1 MPDSRCWIW
10 DSWPRELG
18 FRIPIASGFRNPW
31 AVFQIPKL
39 EFQILQA
46 KFFRKQT
53 VLDSGF
59 PYMGRQSFILG
70 YFIYQWIS
78 RANSCWP
85 TTTRKRVGPVAINIQ
100 RIVCIL
106 TMARNIFILKI
117 RESRLLVVHER
128 HNTAINCRHQDTLYL
143 KNANSSYLCYLFN
156 SNHDY
161 TNTGNHH
168 MFNSLEALTV
178 SVC

>member
-1 MPDSRCWIW
+1 MERNLRYSWILYSTPWMPDSRCWIW

-46 KFFRKQT
+46 KFFRKQK

-78 RANSCWP
+78 RANSCYP
-85 TTTRKRVGPVAINIQ
+85 QPLAKKIGPVA
-100 RIVCIL
+100 IL

-143 KNANSSYLCYLFN
+143 KNANSVTYFTYSILIIIIQ
-156 SNHDY
+156 
-161 TNTGNHH
+161 T
-168 MFNSLEALTV
+168 LENIT
-178 SVC
+178 C

>member
-1 MPDSRCWIW
+1 MFNWVKARSMERNLRYSWILYSTPWMPDSRCWIW

-46 KFFRKQT
+46 KFFRKQK

-85 TTTRKRVGPVAINIQ
+85 TTTRQKNWSGCYKYPADCLHTYNGAEYFYSKNKRVALVSGPW
-100 RIVCIL
+100 
-106 TMARNIFILKI
+106 TP
-117 RESRLLVVHER
+117 
-128 HNTAINCRHQDTLYL
+128 
-143 KNANSSYLCYLFN
+143 
-156 SNHDY
+156 
-161 TNTGNHH
+161 
-168 MFNSLEALTV
+168 
-178 SVC
+178 